1 MTFKAPFISDETLR
15 REAEAFTEKYN
26 PSRIIPVPIDVIA
39 ERDFD
44 IDIVPLPGIQDNFD
58 TVAFISRDLTT
69 ICVDD
74 RILQKVENRY
84 RFSVAHEL
92 AHKVLHADVFR
103 QLSFDS
109 IASWKDVVT
118 NTIPEDQY
126 YLVESHAD
134 TFAGLVLL
142 PQAELRQAFSQAIDR
157 AKKAGVDIIG
167 AEFGVRDI
175 IESHIGREFCVSQKT
190 AHIRI
195 ERDGLWDEVE
205 EQ

>member
-1 MTFKAPFISDETLR
+1 VTFKAPFISDETLR

-69 ICVDD
+69 IYVDEY
-74 RILQKVENRY
+74 ILQKRENRY

-92 AHKVLHADVFR
+92 AHRVLHADVFR

-126 YLVESHAD
+126 GFVESHAN

-157 AKKAGVDIIG
+157 AKQAGVDIIG
-167 AEFGVRDI
+167 AGFVARDI
-175 IESHIGREFCVSQKT
+175 IESYVGREFSAAQKT